1 MEKKVTNTKRAKF
14 LYRDQKDSSVWWY
27 EYRNH
32 NYCIQ
37 TNTEWPLSYQHKLEQ
52 ENIDNQ
58 IELDEKMSRHKG
70 EPAEVGFQ
78 MFWDYLDN

>member
-1 MEKKVTNTKRAKF
+1 MKAKF

-32 NYCIQ
+32 NYCVQ